1 MIFIPRNFLGNH
13 KLLKNRRIFH
23 FRKIPNVKKQLHRYA
38 AMKNANNISNFH
50 ENIKMK
56 KTSEFTPS
64 QTRVEHVAAA
74 GRPATQSAEMPASK
88 PNIFRRLLQILFLAN
103 LNVQH
108 VHS

>member
-1 MIFIPRNFLGNH
+1 
-13 KLLKNRRIFH
+13 
-23 FRKIPNVKKQLHRYA
+23 
-38 AMKNANNISNFH
+38 
-50 ENIKMK
+50 MK

-74 GRPATQSAEMPASK
+74 SSPTTQSAEMPASK

-108 VHS
+108 VHCCSFGHALSLLFQCTIKWKINLVANRGEQGKGKFCRILVCLGPKEKKEENY